1 MIDLQQRRAMVMGVA
16 NDRSIAWG
24 IAESLSRAGAEI
36 ALSYLPDER
45 GRAQRRAEKL
55 AESIGS
61 KLVIGCDVTEDE
73 QVESMFGQIRKQWE
87 SLDILVHSIA
97 WAHVEDLRGGI
108 SKTPRD
114 HFAAANDASVYS
126 FIAVCRH
133 ASRLMEG
140 RSGSMVTVTY
150 LGSQRAMPSYN
161 IMGVAKAGLESA
173 VRYLAAELGPAGI
186 RVNAVSPGPVE
197 TLASA
202 AFPDFDRMLRA
213 SAERTPLRRNVT
225 TDEVGDVVAF
235 LCSDL
240 ARGITGQVVYVD
252 AGYNIT

>member
-1 MIDLQQRRAMVMGVA
+1 MIHLQGRRALVVGVA
-16 NDRSIAWG
+16 NNRSIAWG
-24 IAESLSRAGAEI
+24 ISQSLSKAGAEV

-45 GRAQRRAEKL
+45 GRAQRRVERL
-55 AESIGS
+55 AASIGS
-61 KLVIGCDVTEDE
+61 ELVVGCDLREDE
-73 QVESMFGQIRKQWE
+73 HIEAMFGRIREAWQG
-87 SLDILVHSIA
+87 LDILVHSVA

-150 LGSQRAMPSYN
+150 LGSQRAIPSYN

-173 VRYLAAELGPAGI
+173 VRYVAAELGSAGI